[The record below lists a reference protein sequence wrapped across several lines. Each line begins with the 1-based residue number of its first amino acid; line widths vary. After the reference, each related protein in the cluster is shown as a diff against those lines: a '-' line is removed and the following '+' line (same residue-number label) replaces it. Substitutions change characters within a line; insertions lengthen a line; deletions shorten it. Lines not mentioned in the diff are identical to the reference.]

1 MAAEAPLLPRPT
13 MAVAAAPVE
22 AMVAVV
28 PVAVGLAAV
37 TAEMTLVEAARVEA
51 AATSSTAAVLCLIDL
66 AASLAWDEALCL
78 ISWNSI
84 AGL

>member
-1 MAAEAPLLPRPT
+1 
-13 MAVAAAPVE
+13 VE

-37 TAEMTLVEAARVEA
+37 TAEMTLVEAARAA

-66 AASLAWDEALCL
+66 AASWP
-78 ISWNSI
+78 
-84 AGL
+84 GTKRYV